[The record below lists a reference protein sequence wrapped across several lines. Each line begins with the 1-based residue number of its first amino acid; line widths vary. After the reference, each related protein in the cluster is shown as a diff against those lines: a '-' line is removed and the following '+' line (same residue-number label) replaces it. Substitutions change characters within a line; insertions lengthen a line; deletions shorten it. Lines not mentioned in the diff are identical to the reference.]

1 MKKQLLIA
9 AVAATMGTAAMADVS
24 ITGDAK
30 FEYFNTETSTVSTN
44 KTNTEVNLKLRG
56 KSGDTTVVM
65 DIAANGGA
73 TASTAAGVTA
83 ISGTVVEDMYLTTKV
98 GDVTV
103 KGGNYSTGTS
113 AILGE
118 IENGGRANN
127 KVTLSGSTG
136 GVSWYAGNSA
146 TVGTGATQINGNM
159 FVGASMDVAGW
170 KVQAKHN
177 SATVDSFGISGE
189 VSGVGIRLEQKNDT
203 AANGDT
209 TFGNVTYSTN
219 GIDLA
224 YAWLDSDKANQIDE
238 DDSAIFAV
246 ENGIVTATTDTGNA
260 QITAKTSVA
269 GNTVTVKS
277 GSVENGIATGTD
289 LDYTQIAVSRPL
301 ASGATFAATYTDKD
315 DSATTDTQILELD
328 LSVKF

>member
-9 AVAATMGTAAMADVS
+9 AVAATMTSAAMADIS
-24 ITGDAK
+24 ISGDAK
-30 FEYFNTETSTVSTN
+30 FEYQNVEATGVATN
-44 KTNTEVNLKLRG
+44 VNQTNTEVNLKLRG

-177 SATVDSFGISGE
+177 SATVDSG
-189 VSGVGIRLEQKNDT
+189 K
-203 AANGDT
+203 
-209 TFGNVTYSTN
+209 
-219 GIDLA
+219 
-224 YAWLDSDKANQIDE
+224 
-238 DDSAIFAV
+238 
-246 ENGIVTATTDTGNA
+246 
-260 QITAKTSVA
+260 
-269 GNTVTVKS
+269 
-277 GSVENGIATGTD
+277 
-289 LDYTQIAVSRPL
+289 P
-301 ASGATFAATYTDKD
+301 
-315 DSATTDTQILELD
+315 
-328 LSVKF
+328 